1 MSLPDASPPRRQ
13 CGPNASPPRRWRG
26 PNASPRRRSIP
37 LPFLTALLLALLTLS
52 LSSPAGGQVPP
63 DLPFEPA
70 PPGAPPLPPPPPFA
84 PFRELSLALV
94 ERYQETAA
102 PISVARCPFALSC
115 SALAH
120 QALHEEGLPVA
131 LIRFVDRFFFREN
144 AGTPDHYTL
153 RRAPG
158 GRLLLD
164 DEHP

>member
-1 MSLPDASPPRRQ
+1 VSLPDPSPPRRQ
-13 CGPNASPPRRWRG
+13 RVLDP
-26 PNASPRRRSIP
+26 SPRRRPVP
-37 LPFLTALLLALLTLS
+37 LPFLAAPLLALLTLS
-52 LSSPAGGQVPP
+52 LPSPAGAQVPP

-70 PPGAPPLPPPPPFA
+70 PPGVPPLPPPPPFA

-102 PISVARCPFALSC
+102 PVSVARCPFALSC

-120 QALHEEGLPVA
+120 QALHEQGLSVA

-144 AGTPDHYTL
+144 AGTPDHYQL